1 MRKES
6 NRNPRILIFKTSITK
21 IKKPQQMVF
30 AANLIQVDIE
40 RISELKVDQKKLPR
54 RKQKETKMI
63 DSTKMRRI

>member
-1 MRKES
+1 
-6 NRNPRILIFKTSITK
+6 
-21 IKKPQQMVF
+21 MVF
-30 AANLIQVDIE
+30 AANLIQVDTE